1 MVSLKIAVFTGVI
14 IYCVF
19 IWNFRFNKSNITAM
33 EELKRKKLKGFLL
46 SMIFCISFTGNLY
59 ALEPG
64 SKAPDFELPGAQGT
78 VRLSSTAGSVV
89 YVDFW
94 ASWCGPCQQS
104 FPWMNAMQEKYRSK
118 GVKIIGV
125 NLDGKTEDAKKFLA
139 QNPALFTVAFD
150 SKGETPKHYGVKGMP
165 TSFLVGRDGKIISQH
180 LGFKASDRDGLE
192 KQIQTALEGKK

>member
-1 MVSLKIAVFTGVI
+1 MRKRLQGLLHLFLKSVSLRNI
-14 IYCVF
+14 
-19 IWNFRFNKSNITAM
+19 RFNNYNITAM
-33 EELKRKKLKGFLL
+33 EELKSKKMKVLLL
-46 SMIFCISFTGNLY
+46 SFIVCFSLTGNIY
-59 ALEPG
+59 ALESG
-64 SKAPDFELPGAQGT
+64 SKAPDFELAGSQGT

-104 FPWMNAMQEKYRSK
+104 FPWMNAMQEKYKSK

-150 SKGETPKHYGVKGMP
+150 SKGETPKLYGVKGMP

-180 LGFKASDRDGLE
+180 LGFKASDKDVLE
-192 KQIQTALEGKK
+192 KQIQNALEVKK